1 MFNVIQK
8 LYELKIPIFVPSI
21 KFFLNYHDVSDC
33 LRSEITCS
41 KLRTS
46 QGFKKEHF
54 GFSMS
59 RISTSAKYCSINQT
73 MDENITSDLN
83 ALKSIHPYSP
93 NIDMLEDAEAES
105 YWLQFADFYEW
116 PHIQYF
122 DSYDNLKDL
131 LHRAK
136 WQFKSIHEE
145 MKQELVVRKDVVMN
159 SWCNIVRE
167 IYNAKLS
174 RN

>member
-1 MFNVIQK
+1 
-8 LYELKIPIFVPSI
+8 
-21 KFFLNYHDVSDC
+21 
-33 LRSEITCS
+33 
-41 KLRTS
+41 
-46 QGFKKEHF
+46 
-54 GFSMS
+54 MS
-59 RISTSAKYCSINQT
+59 RISTSAKYCSTEQT
-73 MDENITSDLN
+73 IDENTRSDLN